1 MSIPD
6 DERTIDDVDEK
17 IVEPDEVP
25 DQAPDEVRVS
35 PLPESLSIP
44 LEVPEADAIEQALEV
59 DGDEIYPRED

>member
-6 DERTIDDVDEK
+6 DERTIDDVDEE
-17 IVEPDEVP
+17 IVESEEVP
-25 DQAPDEVRVS
+25 NEVS
-35 PLPESLSIP
+35 PLPEDLSIP